1 MLTAKEAKKK
11 KKKKSKKN
19 LPKETKEKKKPE
31 QLDNWCK
38 PTTSNAVMSTSKSV
52 KKINCMLSVLC
63 T

>member
-11 KKKKSKKN
+11 KKKKRKK
-19 LPKETKEKKKPE
+19 KIKKKTKEKKKKE
-31 QLDNWCK
+31 QWDNWCK